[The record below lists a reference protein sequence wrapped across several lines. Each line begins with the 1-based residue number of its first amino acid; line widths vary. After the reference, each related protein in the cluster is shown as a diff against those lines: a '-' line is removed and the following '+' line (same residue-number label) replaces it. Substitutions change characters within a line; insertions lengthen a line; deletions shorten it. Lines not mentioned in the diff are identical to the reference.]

1 MFVNDVIRI
10 VVDIF
15 LFISEGVC
23 LISEG
28 DILVI
33 MVDLEVENVIGLVK
47 MFFMWGKVKRKYEY
61 DSSGERFFKLFFR
74 VV

>member
-15 LFISEGVC
+15 LFILEGVC

-28 DILVI
+28 Y
-33 MVDLEVENVIGLVK
+33 NG
-47 MFFMWGKVKRKYEY
+47 
-61 DSSGERFFKLFFR
+61 
-74 VV
+74 

>member
-15 LFISEGVC
+15 SFISEGVC

-33 MVDLEVENVIGLVK
+33 MVDLEDENVIGLVK
-47 MFFMWGKVKRKYEY
+47 MFFM
-61 DSSGERFFKLFFR
+61 
-74 VV
+74 